1 MIESKLMSQK
11 TLKILTA
18 TLQVLQTLHE
28 LEDKTYSQGKGKLL
42 ILGGTPAKV

>member
-28 LEDKTYSQGKGKLL
+28 LEDKTYSQGKRKLL
-42 ILGGTPAKV
+42 IFGGTPAEV